1 MSSLIPNSLFGTRAL
16 IDRRFDD
23 ILNNFFDYGTSGYP
37 SSNLANSLPMANVS
51 KSDTGY
57 EISIA
62 APGYSRDAFDIKVND
77 GVLTITGNLEDST
90 QGEVMSQMT
99 SQEFNYGTFT
109 RSWTLPAEVSGES
122 ITASYIAGI
131 LNIGVPV
138 EANKSRVID
147 INVD

>member
-23 ILNNFFDYGTSGYP
+23 ILNNLFDYGTSGYP

-51 KSDTGY
+51 KLDTGY

-109 RSWTLPAEVSGES
+109 RSWTLPTEVSGES
-122 ITASYIAGI
+122 ITASYVAGI

-138 EANKSRVID
+138 ETNKSRVID